1 MNYLITS
8 ITELLTLKGK
18 KSVRIGKEL
27 TELGIIKDAAIYISE
42 GRIKYYGKEKD
53 VIKKIKKNK
62 FVDIKAEGVVM
73 PAFIDSHTHAVFAR
87 PRLLDFEMRTQGATY
102 AEIKKAG
109 GGINRSAN
117 DIKNSDIE
125 ELSKNLIYFSKKFL
139 ECGTA
144 TAEVKSGY
152 GLDFENEIKIL
163 KTVKESQKNT
173 PLEMVPTFLGA
184 HSIPSSFKSSKDY
197 LDYLK
202 KEVVPY
208 VTQNKLAVYADI
220 FCEKGYFEP
229 EEAVDYLNHLKKYGL
244 KPRIHADQ
252 LTKSGGSVVANK
264 VKAVSADHL
273 DFADQEYIKLLKK
286 SDTIAT
292 FLPASNYFLGLTK
305 YPDARKFIEN
315 ANPVS
320 LATDFNPG
328 TSPCWNMQFVIS
340 LALTHMKMRISEA
353 IVSATYNAACALE
366 INDRVGMIDLG
377 MDADIMILEVKDHR
391 ELGYYFGANLNKITF
406 KKGKIAYE
414 KNNTFRH

>member
-8 ITELLTLKGK
+8 ITELLTLKGR

-27 TELGIIKDAAIYISE
+27 TELRIIKDAAIYISE
-42 GRIKYYGKEKD
+42 GKIKYYGKEKE

-62 FVDIKAEGVVM
+62 FINIKADGVVM
-73 PAFIDSHTHAVFAR
+73 PAFIDSHTHAVFAK
-87 PRLLDFEMRTQGATY
+87 PRLLDFEMRTQGSTY

-117 DIKNSDIE
+117 DIKNSDIK
-125 ELSKNLIYFSKKFL
+125 ELSKSLIDFSKKFL

-173 PLEMVPTFLGA
+173 PLEMIPTFLGA

-202 KEVVPY
+202 KELVPY
-208 VTQNKLAVYADI
+208 VAKNKLAIYADI

-229 EEAVDYLNHLKKYGL
+229 NESIDYLNHLKKYGL

-264 VKAVSADHL
+264 VKAISADHL
-273 DFADQEYIKLLKK
+273 DFADEEYIKLLKK
-286 SDTIAT
+286 SNTIAT

-366 INDRVGMIDLG
+366 INDRVGMIDSG

-414 KNNTFRH
+414 KNNTFRY

>member
-27 TELGIIKDAAIYISE
+27 TELEIIKDAAIYISE
-42 GRIKYYGKEKD
+42 GKIKYYGKEKE

-62 FVDIKAEGVVM
+62 FINIKADGVVM

-125 ELSKNLIYFSKKFL
+125 ELSRNLIDFSKKFL

-163 KTVKESQKNT
+163 KTVKESQKNAQ
-173 PLEMVPTFLGA
+173 LEMIPTFLGA

-208 VTQNKLAVYADI
+208 VAQNKLAIYADI

-229 EEAVDYLNHLKKYGL
+229 KEAINYLNHLKKYGL
-244 KPRIHADQ
+244 KPKIHADQ

-264 VKAVSADHL
+264 VKAISADHL
-273 DFADQEYIKLLKK
+273 DFADEEYIKLLKK

-377 MDADIMILEVKDHR
+377 MDADIIILEVKDHR

-414 KNNTFRH
+414 KNNTFRY